1 MQQPPLGKSKLANVE
16 RIKKIKREFPQ
27 GKKMGHS
34 EEKAIVGG
42 CVDWGST
49 AQALLEVLYT

>member
-1 MQQPPLGKSKLANVE
+1 MQQPPYGKSKLANVE

-27 GKKMGHS
+27 RKKMDHC

-49 AQALLEVLYT
+49 AQALS